1 MKLGE
6 KTSWDNHFYQ
16 VSWGS
21 DKKCR
26 FFTNSQLLIES
37 HFFDPV
43 ICLVLINKDQKWSS
57 KQRGSWHRFNGFGKT
72 HHFSE
77 MGPKTH
83 NFWGNSI
90 GIPNFD
96 AAKINSFDIINDART
111 KYLHQYVPKSFQ
123 NEYRSSLNSKLGDH
137 KYADHIPFA
146 HCVIFWLGM
155 TYEWTKNFLR

>member
-6 KTSWDNHFYQ
+6 NIPSWDNHFYQ

-26 FFTNSQLLIES
+26 FFTNSQLLIVS
-37 HFFDPV
+37 HFFDPEFKKQV
-43 ICLVLINKDQKWSS
+43 ICLVLINWDQKWSS
-57 KQRGSWHRFNGFGKT
+57 KQRGSWHGCNGFAQT

-96 AAKINSFDIINDART
+96 AAKINSFDNINDVKT

-123 NEYRSSLNSKLGDH
+123 NESRSSSNSRLG
-137 KYADHIPFA
+137 A